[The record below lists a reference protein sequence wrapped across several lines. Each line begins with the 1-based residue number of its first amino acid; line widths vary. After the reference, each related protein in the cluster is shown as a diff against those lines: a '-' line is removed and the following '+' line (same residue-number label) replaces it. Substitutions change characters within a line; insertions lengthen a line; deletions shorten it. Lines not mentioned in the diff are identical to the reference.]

1 MKKTYQSPRVCA
13 YDIVG
18 QTYLMDN
25 SIKVGS
31 TQQEKVSNSNDIGF
45 VKGNSRP
52 NKHDVWDDDWS
63 KQH

>member
-1 MKKTYQSPRVCA
+1 MKKTYQSPRVYA

-31 TQQEKVSNSNDIGF
+31 TQEKVSNNNDIGF

-52 NKHDVWDDDWS
+52 NNHDVWDDDWS

>member
-1 MKKTYQSPRVCA
+1 MKKTYQSPRVCV

-31 TQQEKVSNSNDIGF
+31 TPQEKVSNSSDIGF

-52 NKHDVWDDDWS
+52 NNYDVWDDDWS